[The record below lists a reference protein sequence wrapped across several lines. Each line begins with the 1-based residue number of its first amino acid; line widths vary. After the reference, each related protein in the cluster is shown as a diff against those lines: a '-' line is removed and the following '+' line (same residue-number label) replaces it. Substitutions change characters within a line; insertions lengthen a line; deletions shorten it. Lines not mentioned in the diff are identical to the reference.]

1 GDALMA
7 AMGVGD
13 TTDKF
18 ISPGANVTIIEK
30 LYNVALGSID
40 STITFP
46 GVVQELR
53 DFWSNNAYTSG
64 DVPAEILQRMADQLA
79 ELGRKVQLIGDLG
92 TNAVEPMTGRVI
104 PIERKTELLTD
115 PQDMVTW
122 LSYAKSVAM
131 AENNGIY
138 STTVV
143 GVIDQLATKFTEMT
157 KGKGVLDIYEL
168 TTAFTLLAQSCQ
180 NIQSMALSG
189 LNKMLKGANITKFDK
204 LVGRSGKDGQP
215 GRDGKRG
222 QGPENKKRKQNDGH
236 AGGRGITP
244 ERRKLLSLER
254 ISDARGVQLVQQP
267 DGGIGISQSLGADA
281 PLDGP

>member
-1 GDALMA
+1 
-7 AMGVGD
+7 
-13 TTDKF
+13 
-18 ISPGANVTIIEK
+18 
-30 LYNVALGSID
+30 
-40 STITFP
+40 
-46 GVVQELR
+46 
-53 DFWSNNAYTSG
+53 
-64 DVPAEILQRMADQLA
+64 MADQLA

-92 TNAVEPMTGRVI
+92 TNAVEPTTGRVI

-189 LNKMLKGANITKFDK
+189 LNKMLKGANITKFDN

-222 QGPENKKRKQNDGH
+222 QGPESKKRKQNDGH
-236 AGGRGITP
+236 AGGRGST
-244 ERRKLLSLER
+244 
-254 ISDARGVQLVQQP
+254 GG
-267 DGGIGISQSLGADA
+267 DGGDPGNGGEKSSTTGCFVTVTSERPWVSDIYVIKDSFADHARKEKVIKPRENFGCAWSTAGAAARWGDWYF
-281 PLDGP
+281 PIVGG

>member
-1 GDALMA
+1 MY
-7 AMGVGD
+7 
-13 TTDKF
+13 KR
-18 ISPGANVTIIEK
+18 
-30 LYNVALGSID
+30 
-40 STITFP
+40 
-46 GVVQELR
+46 Q
-53 DFWSNNAYTSG
+53 
-64 DVPAEILQRMADQLA
+64 
-79 ELGRKVQLIGDLG
+79 
-92 TNAVEPMTGRVI
+92 
-104 PIERKTELLTD
+104 
-115 PQDMVTW
+115 
-122 LSYAKSVAM
+122 

-222 QGPENKKRKQNDGH
+222 QGPESKKRKQNDGH
-236 AGGRGITP
+236 AGGRGST
-244 ERRKLLSLER
+244 
-254 ISDARGVQLVQQP
+254 GG
-267 DGGIGISQSLGADA
+267 DGGDPGNGGEKSSTTECFVTVTSCLLYTSPSPRD
-281 PLDGP
+281 